1 MENFYH
7 GLFDLQDDATY
18 FYFYRPA
25 ESLAESNSTICTDM
39 DPTIYISGECHS
51 TNNEYYEPSIDI
63 ITGNRNQ
70 SNQDVDL
77 DDTEVVTMTD
87 NIYYQLYDINQ

>member
-1 MENFYH
+1 M
-7 GLFDLQDDATY
+7 
-18 FYFYRPA
+18 
-25 ESLAESNSTICTDM
+25 AESNSTICTDM

-87 NIYYQLYDINQ
+87 NIYYQLYDINQWIVQSKGTKRIEISISYW